1 MTKANWMKSCAA
13 AVVVASMAFG
23 AASAQTPPP
32 DVRQKLIEQ
41 GWSRNPEVSKLMESN
56 LAQMPKDGVKVT
68 KDLAYGKHVKQKV
81 DVYQAEGKSGLPIM
95 VFFHGGGYTG
105 GARDNTPYVH
115 ANVLTYFARNGFLGV
130 NADFRL
136 APEFKWP
143 SGGQDVAEIVR
154 WLKQNAA
161 TYGGD
166 PNRIYLFGTSAGA
179 SHIAQYAFDRRFQP
193 DTGPGIAGVILQSGR
208 YVLHHDADDPSLQG
222 GVAAYFGT
230 DPATYASRS
239 SANHVAGSTVPV
251 MLMLAEFDQLNL
263 AATTGELFVALC
275 KRDGGRCPRFVQQ
288 KYHNHGSQYA
298 TMNTVDDF
306 AGKEIIEWV
315 NEGFAGTRKPASK

>member
-1 MTKANWMKSCAA
+1 MIKANWVKSCAA

-68 KDLAYGKHVKQKV
+68 KDLAYGKHVRQRV
-81 DVYQAEGKSGLPIM
+81 DVYQAEGKLGLPIM

-143 SGGQDVAEIVR
+143 SGGLDVAEIVR
-154 WLKQNAA
+154 WLKQK
-161 TYGGD
+161 
-166 PNRIYLFGTSAGA
+166 RIS
-179 SHIAQYAFDRRFQP
+179 
-193 DTGPGIAGVILQSGR
+193 VGR
-208 YVLHHDADDPSLQG
+208 TPVLPHGFPSLPRSG
-222 GVAAYFGT
+222 IPSRVPNLVAFPGHHLASPRLRSHLIFGKT
-230 DPATYASRS
+230 KHQVRFRGRLGSSRFF
-239 SANHVAGSTVPV
+239 AHRCR
-251 MLMLAEFDQLNL
+251 
-263 AATTGELFVALC
+263 LC
-275 KRDGGRCPRFVQQ
+275 SGGRRSALYC
-288 KYHNHGSQYA
+288 
-298 TMNTVDDF
+298 D
-306 AGKEIIEWV
+306 
-315 NEGFAGTRKPASK
+315 